1 MESVENNVS
10 LKKVKKSKKNKQ
22 SKTLDKIKILDSD
35 IMDDKNIEIL
45 TESKIIVS
53 DESDSEIVNKIEVEK
68 IALDVLDSISGED
81 EIKKKEIEDRILE
94 EENRRWQEE
103 EDETDRLLELERQ
116 VELAKEDIN
125 SVSKDLTGSIEDSTN
140 IINEEETVVN
150 SVDIV
155 KEEETV
161 VNSVDIVK
169 EEEKVV
175 NSVDNVVNIT
185 ENLSLTVDEEKE
197 INSLV
202 NNLIKEK
209 TDEPNE
215 PEVKHKRF
223 FTRMT
228 KQTKVLMAGLQR

>member
-161 VNSVDIVK
+161 VNSVD
-169 EEEKVV
+169 
-175 NSVDNVVNIT
+175 NVVNIT